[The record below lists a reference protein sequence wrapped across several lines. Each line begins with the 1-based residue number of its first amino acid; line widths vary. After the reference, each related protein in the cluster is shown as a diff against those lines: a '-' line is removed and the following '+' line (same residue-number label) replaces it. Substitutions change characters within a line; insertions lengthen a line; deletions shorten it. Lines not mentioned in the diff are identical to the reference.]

1 MLKNISLFIISV
13 VAISCNSNKAK
24 VETAPRITGEIA
36 GKAMVV
42 SAHPLATEV
51 GVAILKQ
58 GGNAFDA
65 AVAVQ
70 FALAVVYPRAG
81 NIGGGGFAVYR
92 KGDGEIGSLDFREKA
107 PKTAFKDMYLDAEG
121 NADPELSRIGHL
133 AAGVPGSVDG
143 MEVLHQKFGKL
154 TWAELLQPSIDLAAN
169 GFLVTEDEAKTFMRF
184 QDDFKKYNGD
194 DFYLVKDWKAG
205 DSVRHVDLAK
215 TLAKIRDLGKD
226 GFYKGEVAEQIIAEM
241 KSGNATISQDDLDSY
256 TSKWREPVVGN
267 YKGAKVI
274 SMPPPSSGG
283 IALLQLLQGSEKYD
297 FGNDG
302 FNSTKTVHVMTELM
316 RRVYADRATYLG
328 DPDFYE
334 VPKAML
340 LDPTYNNERFATI
353 SLEKKTP
360 SAEIKEGKVELIE
373 SIETTH
379 FSIVDADRN
388 AISLTTTINGYFG
401 NKVMVDGAGFF
412 LNNEMDD
419 LSAQA
424 GVPNQFGLIG
434 AAANA
439 IEPEKRMLSSMTPT
453 IVEKDGK
460 LLMVVGTPGG
470 STIIT
475 AVYQTIINVIDH
487 KMTMQEAVNSKKI
500 HHQWLPD
507 VILIEKDAITADTRT
522 GLEALGQT
530 LNDVPSLGRLECI
543 LVNADGTLEGA
554 ADYTRGDSKAIG
566 Y

>member
-1 MLKNISLFIISV
+1 MLKNITLIFIIV
-13 VAISCNSNKAK
+13 ILDSCNSDKPAM
-24 VETAPRITGEIA
+24 ETTARITGEI
-36 GKAMVV
+36 GSEAMVV

-107 PKTAFKDMYLDAEG
+107 PKSAFKDMYLDKDG

-133 AAGVPGSVDG
+133 AAGVPGSVEG

-154 TWAELLQPSIDLAAN
+154 TWAELIQPSIDLAAN

-184 QDDFKKYNGD
+184 QDDFRKYNGD
-194 DFYLVKDWKAG
+194 DFYLLKDWKAG
-205 DSVRHVDLAK
+205 DSIKHIDLAN
-215 TLAKIRDLGKD
+215 TLIKIRDNGKD
-226 GFYKGEVAEQIIAEM
+226 GFYKGEVAEKIIAEM
-241 KSGNATISQDDLDSY
+241 ASGGASISQEDLDSY
-256 TSKWREPVVGN
+256 NSKWREPVVGN
-267 YKGAKVI
+267 YKGTKVI

-297 FGNDG
+297 FGKDG
-302 FNSTKTVHVMTELM
+302 LNTPKTIHVMTELM

-328 DPDFYE
+328 DPDFYK
-334 VPKAML
+334 VPQSML
-340 LDPTYNNERFATI
+340 LDPEYNSERFSSI
-353 SLEKKTP
+353 SLDQKTP
-360 SAEIKEGKVELIE
+360 SAEIKEGQVEVIE

-388 AISLTTTINGYFG
+388 AVSLTTTLNGYFG
-401 NKVMVDGAGFF
+401 NKVMVDGTGFF

-419 LSAQA
+419 FSAKA

-434 AAANA
+434 AEANA
-439 IEPEKRMLSSMTPT
+439 IAPEKRMLSSMTPT
-453 IVEKDGK
+453 IIEKDGK

-475 AVYQTIINVIDH
+475 AVYQTILNVIDH
-487 KMTMQEAVNSKKI
+487 KMTIQEAVNSKKI

-507 VILIEKDAITADTRT
+507 AILIENGAITEETRK
-522 GLEALGQT
+522 GLESLGQS

-554 ADYTRGDSKAIG
+554 ADYTRGDSKAKG
-566 Y
+566 F

>member
-1 MLKNISLFIISV
+1 MLKNITLILLAV
-13 VAISCNSNKAK
+13 LVLSCNSDKAN
-24 VETAPRITGEIA
+24 VETTPRLTGEISTS
-36 GKAMVV
+36 AMVV

-51 GVAILKQ
+51 GVAILKK

-107 PKTAFKDMYLDAEG
+107 PKSAFKDMYLDEEG

-133 AAGVPGSVDG
+133 AAGVPGSVEG

-154 TWAELLQPSIDLAAN
+154 TWAELIQPSIDLAAT

-184 QDDFKKYNGD
+184 QDDFKKYNGE
-194 DFYLVKDWKAG
+194 DFYLIKEWKGG
-205 DSVRHVDLAK
+205 DSIKHIDLAN
-215 TLAKIRDLGKD
+215 TLTRIRDFGKD
-226 GFYKGEVAEQIIAEM
+226 GFYKGDVAEKIIAEM
-241 KSGNATISQDDLDSY
+241 KSGGANISQEDLDNY
-256 TSKWREPVVGN
+256 NSKWREPVVGS

-302 FNSTKTVHVMTELM
+302 LNTTKTIHVMTELM

-328 DPDFYE
+328 DPDFYK
-334 VPKAML
+334 VPQAML
-340 LDPTYNNERFATI
+340 LDSTYNAERFSTI
-353 SLEKKTP
+353 SLEQKTA
-360 SAEIKEGKVELIE
+360 STEIKEGQVEIIE

-379 FSIVDADRN
+379 FSIVDAERN
-388 AISLTTTINGYFG
+388 AVSLTTTLNGYFG
-401 NKVMVDGAGFF
+401 NKVMVDGTGFF

-419 LSAQA
+419 FSAKA

-434 AAANA
+434 AEANA
-439 IEPEKRMLSSMTPT
+439 IAPDKRMLSSMTPT
-453 IVEKDGK
+453 ILEKDGE

-487 KMTMQEAVNSKKI
+487 GMTMQEAVNSKKM

-507 VILIEKDAITADTRT
+507 AILIEKGAITEETRI
-522 GLEALGQT
+522 GLESLGQSI
-530 LNDVPSLGRLECI
+530 NDVPSLGRLECI

-554 ADYTRGDSKAIG
+554 ADNTRGDSKAIG
-566 Y
+566 F